1 MPTNL
6 VASTLSSGFIGN
18 ASSHVIVDLV
28 GYFAAE
34 SNDGVTSVTASA
46 PLVSSGGAT
55 PNISL
60 GGSIPVSNGGTGQ
73 TSLPTNGIIY
83 GQGAGPIFATVGL
96 PGEILAG
103 TAGAPTWTPDPSIS
117 GNLTLVN
124 PSTASS
130 GTSQGNIMKGANRFI
145 HNYGTGNT
153 FIGENTANFTMT
165 GGFNTGSGVQT
176 LFFNT
181 TGFNN
186 TASGYRAL
194 YSNTT
199 GFRNTASGTDALN
212 NNLGGNDNAAFGARA
227 LFANTTGSS
236 NAAFGY
242 QALTGNTTGS
252 GNTASGVNGLHNN
265 TTGSEN
271 TSSGANA
278 LLGNTTGIQNT
289 ADGMLALTSNT
300 TGNQNTATGYSSL
313 SANTTGTFN
322 VATGM
327 NAMVNNVNGG
337 QNVAVGV
344 SALNL
349 NVSGSNN
356 AAVGNIALLNST
368 GNFNIALGFGAG
380 SNLTSGSLNIDIG
393 NAGIAAE
400 GNTIRIGDGNQSRAF
415 IAGIRGVT
423 TSLSAVPVLI
433 DSNGQLGTA
442 SSSRRFKDDI
452 ADMDAA
458 SSALMKLRPVTFH
471 YKSDRSASGST
482 LQYGLIAEEVAEVY
496 PGLVAHSADGQV
508 ETVMYQYLPSMLLNE
523 YQKQQR
529 TIDAQA
535 THIAKM
541 ERDRQL
547 QSAAISAQAAEI
559 MNLKAGVARVAALE
573 QQMAHMARML
583 DQQRAGTVTAG
594 LELK

>member
-1 MPTNL
+1 
-6 VASTLSSGFIGN
+6 
-18 ASSHVIVDLV
+18 V

-34 SNDGVTSVTASA
+34 SNDGVTSVTASI

-60 GGSIPVSNGGTGQ
+60 GGSIPVSSGGTGL

-83 GQGAGPIFATVGL
+83 GQGASAVIATVGL

-103 TAGAPTWTPDPSIS
+103 TAGAPAWTPDPSIS

-368 GNFNIALGFGAG
+368 GDFNIALGFGAG
-380 SNLTSGSLNIDIG
+380 SNLTSGSFNIDIG
-393 NAGIAAE
+393 NVGAAAE
-400 GNTIRIGDGNQSRAF
+400 GNTIRIGDGNQNRAF
-415 IAGIRGVT
+415 VSGIRGISTGVAN
-423 TSLSAVPVLI
+423 AVAVLI

-471 YKSDRSASGST
+471 YKSDQGPSGRT

-523 YQKQQR
+523 VQKQQR
-529 TIDAQA
+529 TIKAQA
-535 THIAKM
+535 TESSRQAALLSGQAERIAELERERQYQTAEIGGLKAAVAKM
-541 ERDRQL
+541 AAAMDRL
-547 QSAAISAQAAEI
+547 QRSA
-559 MNLKAGVARVAALE
+559 
-573 QQMAHMARML
+573 
-583 DQQRAGTVTAG
+583 TVTAG
-594 LELK
+594 LER